1 MNPELDTQNPTL
13 AIGIL
18 GGTFDPI
25 HYGHLRPA
33 QEAFAQLGLAELRL
47 IPAFQSPHREPP
59 VADSMHRLKMVELAI
74 RDIPGFQA
82 DDREL
87 RRGGLSYTVTTLES
101 LRAEPG
107 ERALC
112 LLIGMDQF
120 LSFERWHRWRDI
132 LGLCHLAVMN
142 RPGSGAP
149 ALPDWAA
156 ARVTTDCA
164 TLARTTAGR
173 LVFLPVRPQDISA
186 SAVRARLAHGESVS
200 GLVPE
205 AVIDYIRRHHIYGR

>member
-1 MNPELDTQNPTL
+1 M
-13 AIGIL
+13 IGIL
-18 GGTFDPI
+18 GGSFDPI

-33 QEAFAQLGLAELRL
+33 REAMAQLGLAELRF

-59 VADSMHRLKMVELAI
+59 VADSTHRLKMVELAI

-101 LRAEPG
+101 LRAKPG

-120 LSFERWHRWRDI
+120 LSFERWYRWRDI
-132 LGLCHLAVMN
+132 LGLCHLVVLN
-142 RPGSGAP
+142 RPGSAGA

-156 ARVTTDCA
+156 ARVTTDFSA
-164 TLARTTAGR
+164 FARTAAGR

-186 SAVRARLAHGESVS
+186 SAIRARLAHGESVA
-200 GLVPE
+200 GLMPE
-205 AVIDYIRRHHIYGR
+205 AVIDYLRRNHLYGR